1 MNQKNVIEVAQQK
14 GILPEDLIDEIWATQ
29 TNTIDKINMSLSLFE
44 VQPTYHVLSTMWF
57 NYRLSST
64 VTDQVTELILNAY
77 LNELSNPMKPLTDS
91 MEYSLYF
98 DIFEDPDRNESAWK
112 YFIGR
117 DPNDHFLKMILRN
130 SGPVPYHLKQN
141 LYDRLIANRSYHADI
156 YRSIRHSCFDNCG
169 LVDKQQA
176 LKTLNKLD
184 LRSELNQIN
193 SEVGFRTFE
202 EVVQYLNK
210 NGS

>member
-1 MNQKNVIEVAQQK
+1 MNLKNVIEVAQQK

-141 LYDRLIANRSYHADI
+141 LYDRLIANRSYQTRI
-156 YRSIRHSCFDNCG
+156 
-169 LVDKQQA
+169 
-176 LKTLNKLD
+176 KLPF
-184 LRSELNQIN
+184 L
-193 SEVGFRTFE
+193 
-202 EVVQYLNK
+202 
-210 NGS
+210 

>member
-1 MNQKNVIEVAQQK
+1 MNLKNVIEVAQQK

-98 DIFEDPDRNESAWK
+98 DIFEDPDRNESACK